1 MPVNLNLLPPEHAIS
16 KNLKSFLK
24 TVRALGVIGI
34 AAFLVFGMGIGAIF
48 AFSTVSLNGINANI
62 TKLKGQVS
70 ALQKSE
76 QQIILVK
83 DRIKKIASIQKLPSS
98 IPNLT
103 IMSPL
108 LVNLAGSGSV
118 DQMTI
123 DPGTVSMSANF
134 GTNAGVTS
142 FIELLQASKDFELV
156 ALASFSFNPTT
167 GYAVEIKAIPK

>member
-1 MPVNLNLLPPEHAIS
+1 MPVNLNLLPPEHAVS
-16 KNLKSFLK
+16 KSLSGFLK

-48 AFSTVSLNGINANI
+48 AFSTVSLNGINTNI

-83 DRIKKIASIQKLPSS
+83 DRIKKIASIQKLPNS

-103 IMSPL
+103 
-108 LVNLAGSGSV
+108 LVAPTLVSIDSSGSV

-123 DPGTVSMSANF
+123 DPGAIGMSANF

-142 FIELLQASKDFELV
+142 FIESLQSSKDFKSIDLV
-156 ALASFSFNPTT
+156 SFNFNPTT
-167 GYAVEIKAIPK
+167 GYAVEIKAVSK